1 MTRDKIYKV
10 NGYWLDSNEEFQDYL
25 IVSTDELIHHSTDR
39 SIRGIATKY
48 DLTDED
54 IFYYGMNV
62 PKEMGN
68 HEFKITDFE
77 VMQ

>member
-1 MTRDKIYKV
+1 MRIYKV
-10 NGYWLDSNEEFQDYL
+10 SGYWLDSKEEFDDYL
-25 IVSTDELIHHSTDR
+25 ITSTNDCISSYTHP
-39 SIRGIATKY
+39 SIRGIVVKY
-48 DLTDED
+48 DLTDDD
-54 IFYYGMNV
+54 IFFHGMDV